1 MFFHKCCQK
10 LTLMKCQEGIKNV
23 HCQKPAVNNHFPI
36 WLRFYKTEVQ
46 TWGLL
51 CFCPLDNLSVGH
63 QCCSQGGQDSK
74 CKDGL
79 YRSQCCGW
87 RRLLASASRVA
98 LWICSRR
105 PEAYDVRL
113 SVKYHA
119 QVKHTYSFFSNAAKG
134 WASPC
139 VLSFKLGHSFKQYL
153 QCQPCSGGP
162 HSRGQLFVI

>member
-1 MFFHKCCQK
+1 MR
-10 LTLMKCQEGIKNV
+10 
-23 HCQKPAVNNHFPI
+23 CQKPSVNNHFPI

-46 TWGLL
+46 TWGLM

-119 QVKHTYSFFSNAAKG
+119 QVKHTYSFFQMQQKDERHPVSCPLSWDTRSNNTSNASHAVE
-134 WASPC
+134 AHTAEVNC
-139 VLSFKLGHSFKQYL
+139 LSFNPFSEFIVATGSADK
-153 QCQPCSGGP
+153 
-162 HSRGQLFVI
+162 VI

>member
-1 MFFHKCCQK
+1 MCTAKNLLLTIIFQFDYVFTKLKCK
-10 LTLMKCQEGIKNV
+10 
-23 HCQKPAVNNHFPI
+23 H
-36 WLRFYKTEVQ
+36 EV
-46 TWGLL
+46 
-51 CFCPLDNLSVGH
+51 CCAFVPLDNLSVGH

-74 CKDGL
+74 CKDSL